1 MTTLYQLHSTMD
13 ALKSST
19 IEMSLSW
26 RDGDSILLLGTTV
39 AYIDWLNAY
48 LADSDIEGVKAI
60 YALADDV
67 AQLSTHISTNI
78 SADISANTTAALNN
92 DAKFTDILTDAEWV
106 TLTRSEQF
114 DKVVTISL

>member
-48 LADSDIEGVKAI
+48 LADSDIDGVKAI

-67 AQLSTHISTNI
+67 AQLS
-78 SADISANTTAALNN
+78 ANTIAALDA